1 MQLKYHEAGMDLGL
15 SPDPITSFRVFQN
28 RVLEEYDRVADEFGL
43 TVLDGARS
51 VVEQQR
57 EMRKLVKPILKSLRR
72 EHAPRTAAA
81 TTPLHATGTR

>member
-1 MQLKYHEAGMDLGL
+1 
-15 SPDPITSFRVFQN
+15 
-28 RVLEEYDRVADEFGL
+28 
-43 TVLDGARS
+43 VLDGARS